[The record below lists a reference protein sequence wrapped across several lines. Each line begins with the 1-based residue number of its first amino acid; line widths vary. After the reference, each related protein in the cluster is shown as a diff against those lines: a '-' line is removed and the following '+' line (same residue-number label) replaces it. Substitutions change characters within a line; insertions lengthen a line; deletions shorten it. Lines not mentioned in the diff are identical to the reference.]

1 MILEPCKDCP
11 DRHPICH
18 DSCPRYAEYKR
29 QLKEQR
35 ALTLLNFSQV
45 KDIADL
51 PLDMQCLSLSD
62 FCVSSHSPR

>member
-1 MILEPCKDCP
+1 MMILEPCKDCP

-35 ALTLLNFSQV
+35 AYTKTRNALECISKNAFNQEFWMGGR
-45 KDIADL
+45 K
-51 PLDMQCLSLSD
+51 
-62 FCVSSHSPR
+62 R